1 MADKPKR
8 GRGKPRKYDDYVK
21 PYLPLI
27 SEWCRTMTEQ
37 QIAEKLGIAYSTWN
51 QYKANYPEVKEAI
64 KKGRQN
70 LVAELRSSLIKKA
83 NGYDYTETKET
94 TEHVKWPEEMYAAL
108 LDAGFT
114 PNQIASSRIVK
125 IEVAHKKM
133 APDVAA
139 INLAL
144 KNYDKEEWANDP
156 QMLDL
161 RKKEL
166 ELKERQI
173 ENNEW

>member
-1 MADKPKR
+1 MAEKR
-8 GRGKPRKYDDYVK
+8 KRGKPRKYDDYVK
-21 PYLPLI
+21 PYLSLI

-37 QIAEKLGIAYSTWN
+37 QIAEKLGIGYSTWK
-51 QYKANYPEVKEAI
+51 QYKVDYPAVQDAI

-94 TEHVKWPEEMYAAL
+94 IEHVKWPEEMYAAL

-125 IEVAHKKM
+125 VEVAHKKM

-156 QMLDL
+156 QALAL
-161 RKKEL
+161 KKKEL
-166 ELKERQI
+166 ELRERQV